1 MFKDY
6 VKIHIKSGKGGDGHV
21 SFRRELYVPNGGPDG
36 GDGGKGGDVIFE
48 VNDSLNTL
56 ASFYHNKKY
65 SATDG
70 ENGKKRKC
78 HGKDGE
84 NIIIKVPRGTIIKD
98 ALTNKIIADM
108 SGNNTRQ
115 IILKGGKGGIGNMHY
130 ATSTM
135 QAPRYAKPGGASIE
149 LDVILELKLIG
160 DVGIIGFP
168 NAGKSTLLS
177 VSSSANVEIA
187 NYPFTTITPHL
198 GVVTLKDGSSFVMA
212 DIPGLIEGASKGK
225 GLGFTFL
232 RHIERNKLLIHLV
245 DLSVSAICPFDE
257 ALSKINNEL
266 SSYNDKLLDIP
277 QIIVGNKIDA
287 SSREITLAFENYCKE
302 KKYDYFLISAATQKN
317 VSNLLEKI
325 YKKINSLKEDILIF
339 PSEYDPNINNAPLD
353 LDINVYK
360 KKNIYYIEGSRVKK
374 MLGYTNLESEKGFVF
389 FQNFIKEQKIE
400 DKLKELGISDGDT
413 VNILGWEFEFYE

>member
-65 SATDG
+65 CATDG

-98 ALTNKIIADM
+98 ALTNKVIADM

-198 GVVTLKDGSSFVMA
+198 GVVTLKDGFSFVMV

-232 RHIERNKLLIHLV
+232 KHIERNKLLIHLV
-245 DLSVSAICPFDE
+245 DLSVSALCPFDE
-257 ALSKINNEL
+257 AISKINNEL

-339 PSEYDPNINNAPLD
+339 PSEYDPNIYNRALE

-360 KKNIYYIEGSRVKK
+360 KKDIYYIEGSRVKK

>member
-1 MFKDY
+1 
-6 VKIHIKSGKGGDGHV
+6 
-21 SFRRELYVPNGGPDG
+21 
-36 GDGGKGGDVIFE
+36 
-48 VNDSLNTL
+48 
-56 ASFYHNKKY
+56 
-65 SATDG
+65 
-70 ENGKKRKC
+70 
-78 HGKDGE
+78 
-84 NIIIKVPRGTIIKD
+84 
-98 ALTNKIIADM
+98 
-108 SGNNTRQ
+108 
-115 IILKGGKGGIGNMHY
+115 
-130 ATSTM
+130 
-135 QAPRYAKPGGASIE
+135 
-149 LDVILELKLIG
+149 
-160 DVGIIGFP
+160 
-168 NAGKSTLLS
+168 
-177 VSSSANVEIA
+177 
-187 NYPFTTITPHL
+187 
-198 GVVTLKDGSSFVMA
+198 MA

-257 ALSKINNEL
+257 AISKINNEL

>member
-6 VKIHIKSGKGGDGHV
+6 VKIHIKSGNGGDGHV

-36 GDGGKGGDVIFE
+36 GDGGKGGDIVFE
-48 VNDSLNTL
+48 IDDSLNTL
-56 ASFYHNKKY
+56 SSFYHNKKY
-65 SATDG
+65 IATDG

-78 HGKDGE
+78 HGKDGQDK
-84 NIIIKVPRGTIIKD
+84 IIKVPRGTIIRD
-98 ALTNKIIADM
+98 ALSNKIIADM
-108 SGNNTRQ
+108 SEHNTRQ

-149 LDVILELKLIG
+149 LDIILELKLIG

-177 VSSSANVEIA
+177 VSSSAKVEIA
-187 NYPFTTITPHL
+187 DYPFTTITPHL
-198 GVVTLKDGSSFVMA
+198 GVVNLKDNISFVMV
-212 DIPGLIEGASKGK
+212 DIPGLIEGASSGK

-245 DLSVSAICPFDE
+245 DLSTSAVCPFEE
-257 ALSKINNEL
+257 AIDKINNEL
-266 SSYNDKLLDIP
+266 SSYSNNLLKIP
-277 QIIVGNKIDA
+277 QIIVGNKID
-287 SSREITLAFENYCKE
+287 SSTKELTDSFEQYCKD
-302 KKYDYFLISAATQKN
+302 KNYDYYLISAASQKN
-317 VSNLLEKI
+317 VQSLLEMV
-325 YKKINSLKEDILIF
+325 YKKLNSLKKDDVIF
-339 PSEYDPNINNAPLD
+339 ASEYDPNINNNPVE

-360 KKNIYYIEGSRVKK
+360 KKNIYYIEGSRVEK

-400 DKLKELGISDGDT
+400 DKLKELGICDGDT
-413 VNILGWEFEFYE
+413 VNVLGWEFEFYE